1 MEAKELIAKEYTRA
15 IKDYDDFEPEE
26 EKLLS
31 EIIKKRTN
39 SDFVF
44 VTHYPTKKRPFYAM
58 EDVNNPSE
66 TLSFDLLF
74 RGLEITTGG
83 QRIHDYY
90 EQLNKMKQRNMNIS
104 LFESYLMLHKY
115 GIPPHGGLGLG
126 LERFTCKLLNQDNI
140 RLTTLFPRDINRIIP

>member
-1 MEAKELIAKEYTRA
+1 
-15 IKDYDDFEPEE
+15 
-26 EKLLS
+26 
-31 EIIKKRTN
+31 
-39 SDFVF
+39 
-44 VTHYPTKKRPFYAM
+44 M